1 MGLFVA
7 LLFVAAVAVAAG
19 AEHHGHAHSH
29 SHGHGHHH
37 GEEEEGHHRHDH
49 GHEVHASHHGH
60 HHKAPKEK
68 AEQHHGHSHAHAHHA
83 PAGAVASRNV
93 WVQAVLATVAI
104 GCAPVLILFF
114 MPPLT
119 GSAQAENTLKTL
131 LGFAVGGL
139 LGDVFLHLLP
149 HSYEEPHGAAGGH
162 SHTHGTFVGLS
173 LLAGVLVFFVIEK
186 WVRSKAAS
194 YGNGGHAHTHSHGS
208 HEGDD
213 PAAKGKKPGKSTIAG
228 VDVTGWLNLVADF
241 SHNFTDGLAIGASFA
256 ASERLGYVT
265 TVAVL
270 VHEVPHEIGDYAIL
284 VKSGMSKRGAMLSQ
298 LFTATG
304 CLLGT
309 VVSLLASN
317 LASSSQWILPFTAGG
332 FIYIACTTVLPDL
345 LQDNSLKQ
353 SAKEVVGFLLGVGM
367 MVLVAMFE

>member
-1 MGLFVA
+1 
-7 LLFVAAVAVAAG
+7 
-19 AEHHGHAHSH
+19 
-29 SHGHGHHH
+29 
-37 GEEEEGHHRHDH
+37 
-49 GHEVHASHHGH
+49 
-60 HHKAPKEK
+60 
-68 AEQHHGHSHAHAHHA
+68 
-83 PAGAVASRNV
+83 
-93 WVQAVLATVAI
+93 
-104 GCAPVLILFF
+104 VLILLV

-119 GSAQAENTLKTL
+119 GSVHAENTLKTL

-149 HSYEEPHGAAGGH
+149 HTYEAPHGGDHAEHDH
-162 SHTHGTFVGLS
+162 SHGTFVGLS

-194 YGNGGHAHTHSHGS
+194 YGGGGDGRTHTHSHGS
-208 HEGDD
+208 HAGDD
-213 PAAKGKKPGKSTIAG
+213 PAAKGKKPKQKKKANSAIAG

-284 VKSGMSKRGAMLSQ
+284 VKSGMSKRGAILSQ

-309 VVSLLASN
+309 VISLLASS
-317 LASSSQWILPFTAGG
+317 LASSSKWILPFTAGG

-345 LQDNSLKQ
+345 LQDNSFKQ
-353 SAKEVVGFLLGVGM
+353 SAKEVIGFLTGVGM
-367 MVLVAMFE
+367 MVLVAMLE